1 MWPSLTPQMRLGRL
15 LVTPSPELVTNSVNP
30 KQRPKATLDARRV
43 STREEWASGAV
54 EFHHRA
60 LSEPDVSLSAH
71 PAPDIRLLAYRSG
84 QCAKSSGLI
93 LMIRASHSRA
103 LFGFCLKRLNL
114 RRAHFL
120 RWKSSRRRLLCIA
133 DL

>member
-1 MWPSLTPQMRLGRL
+1 I
-15 LVTPSPELVTNSVNP
+15 
-30 KQRPKATLDARRV
+30 
-43 STREEWASGAV
+43 WASGAA

-71 PAPDIRLLAYRSG
+71 PAPGIRLFAYRSG

-93 LMIRASHSRA
+93 LTMRANHSRA

-120 RWKSSRRRLLCIA
+120 RWKSIRRRLSCIA
-133 DL
+133 RFIGEESALGQNSGFLARYRRASE